1 MNTLKRIML
10 AAGLTLAVAVPLLTP
25 QPAEAWWHGGGWGYH
40 PGWGWHGGWG
50 WGWRGGVYVGVPP
63 VVVGAPAVAYPP
75 PAYGYH
81 WVPGYYA
88 PGGAFVPGHWG
99 YY

>member
-1 MNTLKRIML
+1 ML
-10 AAGLTLAVAVPLLTP
+10 AAGLTLAVAAPLLTP
-25 QPAEAWWHGGGWGYH
+25 QPAQAWWHGAGWGYH

-63 VVVGAPAVAYPP
+63 VVVGAPVGYAP
-75 PAYGYH
+75 YGYH

-88 PGGAFVPGHWG
+88 RGGVWVAPHWG

>member
-1 MNTLKRIML
+1 MNALKRIML
-10 AAGLTLAVAVPLLTP
+10 AAGLTLAVGAPLVTP
-25 QPAEAWWHGGGWGYH
+25 QPAEAWWHGG
-40 PGWGWHGGWG
+40 GWGWHGGWG

-63 VVVGAPAVAYPP
+63 VVVGATAPYPY
-75 PAYGYH
+75 YGYGYR

-88 PGGAFVPGHWG
+88 QGGAWIAPHWG